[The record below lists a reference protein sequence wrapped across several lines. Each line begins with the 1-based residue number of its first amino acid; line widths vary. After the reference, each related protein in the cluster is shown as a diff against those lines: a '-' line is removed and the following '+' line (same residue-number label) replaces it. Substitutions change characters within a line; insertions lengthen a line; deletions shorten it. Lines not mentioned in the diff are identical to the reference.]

1 MVSNAFL
8 EICCRVVWGAIHR
21 LRLYGVH
28 PGFTLKYVIRFSSVL
43 VFVLPMKIEIRL
55 LIGRD
60 FFADWLSIAFNFL
73 PNREIFSRGLSA
85 AARLFDYK
93 TTMRRGS
100 GSSHSAHIHFHP
112 RTR

>member
-1 MVSNAFL
+1 MDS
-8 EICCRVVWGAIHR
+8 W
-21 LRLYGVH
+21 
-28 PGFTLKYVIRFSSVL
+28 KYVAEWFGERFTASVCMAFTQFLTKKNRMRFSS
-43 VFVLPMKIEIRL
+43 VLPMKIENRL

-60 FFADWLSIAFNFL
+60 FFADWLSVAFNFL
-73 PNREIFSRGLSA
+73 PNQEIFSRGLSA

-93 TTMRRGS
+93 TTMRRGP

>member
-1 MVSNAFL
+1 MAFTQFL
-8 EICCRVVWGAIHR
+8 TKKNRM
-21 LRLYGVH
+21 
-28 PGFTLKYVIRFSSVL
+28 RFSS
-43 VFVLPMKIEIRL
+43 VLPMKIENRL

-60 FFADWLSIAFNFL
+60 FFADWLSVAFNFL
-73 PNREIFSRGLSA
+73 PNRVIFSRGLSA

>member
-1 MVSNAFL
+1 MTIYTSVSPVHVHQSL
-8 EICCRVVWGAIHR
+8 RSCCCE
-21 LRLYGVH
+21 
-28 PGFTLKYVIRFSSVL
+28 GFGFGL

-60 FFADWLSIAFNFL
+60 FFADWLSVAFNFL